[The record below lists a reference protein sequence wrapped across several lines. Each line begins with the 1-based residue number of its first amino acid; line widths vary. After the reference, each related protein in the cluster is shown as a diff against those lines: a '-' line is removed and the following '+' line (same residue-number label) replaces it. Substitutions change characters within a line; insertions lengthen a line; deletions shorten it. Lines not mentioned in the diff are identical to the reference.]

1 MGRSTKVALA
11 IVAALAIIVVTI
23 IITVTILLAKQA
35 EVRHEKLVETCLQ
48 VHGFYSGEYSTDDM
62 VYIAMGCEL
71 WADNQE

>member
-35 EVRHEKLVETCLQ
+35 EVRHEKLVEACLQ
-48 VHGFYSGEYSTDDM
+48 VQGFYSGEYSAEDM
-62 VYIAMGCEL
+62 TLIAMGCEL